1 MLLVIVLLGVVPPL
15 TTGYFFFSERC
26 FRSSALPLILGVNSP
41 VDRMEDKPLR
51 GLEAARGTGETG
63 GESKCCGLEKP
74 PPRVV

>member
-1 MLLVIVLLGVVPPL
+1 
-15 TTGYFFFSERC
+15 
-26 FRSSALPLILGVNSP
+26 
-41 VDRMEDKPLR
+41 MEDKPLR